1 MANAKTHPIK
11 LVTIICEA
19 QAREAVAAVLRDA
32 GAHGWTLFQVE
43 GEGARGLRPADI
55 PEFANIQIEVLLQPS
70 AATVVLERLASEFFP
85 RYAMVAFE
93 ADVRVLRPDKF

>member
-1 MANAKTHPIK
+1 MADASTHPIK

-19 QAREAVAAVLRDA
+19 HAREAMTTLLRGA

-43 GEGARGLRPADI
+43 GEGARGYRPADI
-55 PEFANIQIEVLLQPS
+55 PEFSNIQIEVLLQP
-70 AATVVLERLASEFFP
+70 AAAAALLERLANEYFP

-93 ADVRVLRPDKF
+93 SDVRVLRPEKF